1 LTGWWL
7 VDADGE
13 VGWAPA
19 LFLEPADA
27 DDSSDVFNNN
37 VQTFP
42 IGKGNTKVLNHKLY
56 MCMI

>member
-1 LTGWWL
+1 M
-7 VDADGE
+7 DADGE